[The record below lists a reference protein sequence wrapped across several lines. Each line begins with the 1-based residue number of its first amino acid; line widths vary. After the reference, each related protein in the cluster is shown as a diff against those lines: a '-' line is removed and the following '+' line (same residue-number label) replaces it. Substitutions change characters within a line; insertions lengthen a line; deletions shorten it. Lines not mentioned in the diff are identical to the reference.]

1 MYLEKRL
8 RQLETL
14 IAVSE
19 MVNSSLEPWK
29 IREKTIEAATRLL
42 GAEAGSLLLV
52 DHEKG
57 ELFFEVVIGESG
69 SRIKEVR
76 LKAGQGIAGWVAEKG
91 EPVIIHDVSSD
102 PRFFK
107 GADEKTEFVTK
118 NIICVPVIAK
128 DKILGVLEAINK
140 RDGKFDK
147 GDLEVFVALANQVAI
162 AIENSNLYHELKETF
177 YETAEA
183 LAETIEMRDPYT
195 GGHTRRVMNYSL
207 SIGMELGLSK
217 DALER
222 LKLSAILHDIG
233 KIGIRD
239 DILLKMGRLDKDEF
253 EKMSMHPGYGADIL
267 GHVKQLKDVIPGV
280 RNHHEMYNGNGYPDH
295 LRGED
300 IPLIARIITVADSF
314 DAMTTNR
321 PYRNALSKADAFQ
334 ELQKNT
340 GIQFD
345 ARVVEAFRKSY
356 WKME

>member
-1 MYLEKRL
+1 MDLENRL

-14 IAVSE
+14 ITVSG
-19 MVNSSLEPWK
+19 MVNSSLEPWE
-29 IREKTIEAATRLL
+29 IRERTIKAATRLL
-42 GAEAGSLLLV
+42 DAEAGSLLLI
-52 DHEKG
+52 DHESG
-57 ELFFEVVIGESG
+57 ELFFEVAVGGSE

-91 EPVIIHDVSSD
+91 ESVIIHDVRSD

-118 NIICVPVIAK
+118 NIICVPVKAK

-140 RDGKFDK
+140 REGRFDK
-147 GDLEVFVALANQVAI
+147 GDLEVFIALANQVAI
-162 AIENSNLYHELKETF
+162 AIENSNLYQELKEAF
-177 YETAEA
+177 YGIAEA

-207 SIGMELGLSK
+207 SIGMEIGLSK
-217 DALER
+217 EALEK

-239 DILLKMGRLDKDEF
+239 DILLKKGRLDQDEF
-253 EKMSMHPGYGADIL
+253 EKMCMHPGYGAEIL
-267 GHVKQLKDVIPGV
+267 DHIKQLKYVIPGV
-280 RNHHEMYNGNGYPDH
+280 RSHHEKYNGKGYPDH
-295 LRGED
+295 LMGEE
-300 IPLIARIITVADSF
+300 IPVIARIIAVADSF

-321 PYRNALSKADAFQ
+321 PYRNALSREEAFK
-334 ELQKNT
+334 ELCDNK

-345 ARVVEAFRKSY
+345 ANVVEAFLKVY
-356 WKME
+356 KEME